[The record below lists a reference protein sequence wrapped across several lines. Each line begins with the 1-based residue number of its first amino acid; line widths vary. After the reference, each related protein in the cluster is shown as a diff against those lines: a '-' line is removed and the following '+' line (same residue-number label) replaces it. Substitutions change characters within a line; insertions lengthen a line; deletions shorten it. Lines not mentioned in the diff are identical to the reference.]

1 MTVPARAARLWL
13 ALAVA
18 TLWMISVGSDL
29 EVGPPPEGADLPDL
43 RPLLGLP
50 AAGKPR
56 RTRLFRLGWL
66 WVLVCQITARPLP
79 LPWRLVPEP
88 WPDIPLCVGL
98 LPGLSQAEERVYG

>member
-18 TLWMISVGSDL
+18 TLWMVSVGSDL
-29 EVGPPPEGADLPDL
+29 EVGPPPAGTDLPDL
-43 RPLLGLP
+43 RPLLSLP

-56 RTRLFRLGWL
+56 RIRLLRLGWL
-66 WVLVCQITARPLP
+66 WVLVCQITARPFP

-88 WPDIPLCVGL
+88 WPDIPICVGL
-98 LPGLSQAEERVYG
+98 CPGLSHAEERVYG

>member
-13 ALAVA
+13 ALGVA
-18 TLWMISVGSDL
+18 TLGLIRVGSDL
-29 EVGPPPEGADLPDL
+29 EVGPPLEGADLPDL

-66 WVLVCQITARPLP
+66 WVLGGQITARPLP
-79 LPWRLVPEP
+79 LPWRLVAEP
-88 WPDIPLCVGL
+88 WPDSPICVGL
-98 LPGLSQAEERVYG
+98 LPGPSQAEERVYG